1 MKEKNKL
8 NSITDPTD
16 FSAEKFAVE
25 TIVSIRNIDNL
36 SDLLDTLTTRLCEVP
51 PVRESSIFL
60 LNRNTYEFELRDSSS
75 IELRDTFENYF
86 DTLVDDEV
94 IGEAVNID
102 KTSFVEFDDSGF
114 YRFLIVP
121 IVNRNGA
128 YGIILAGCDEGDEE
142 TLKNAAKTCELI
154 AGFAAEKTDYFYK
167 SADHKKTKELLEQK
181 IAVRTMDI
189 AQSKRELQSIFN
201 SVQTGILV
209 IDTETRKIV
218 NANPVAI
225 RTIGDTLDG
234 IVGKDGSFYF
244 DVLGSGNRDYDPNVK
259 FSRNFEGTLIKANG
273 EIVPVLRS
281 VSTINLGSQK
291 FRIESF
297 LDISERKQAETALK
311 KTNEMLELKVRE
323 RTVDLRLLVHKLK
336 NEIDERKNAE
346 NKMRKLLEQE
356 KELSDLK
363 TRFVSM
369 VSHEFRTPLTIIRSS
384 AQMID
389 KFLDGLSAEE
399 RREYL
404 TRILKTV
411 DNMTDMLENVI
422 FIGKTDAQKIQFR
435 RESLNL
441 PDFCSAIIKDFK
453 VGLEIDRNIVLR
465 NFASE
470 NVANLDERLMRQML
484 FNLLSNA
491 AKYSKDDKPI
501 EFEIKNDGDNVEFKI
516 TDYGIGIPED
526 EVEEIFEL
534 FRRGRNVGSISGT
547 GLGMSVVY
555 RAVKLHG
562 GSIDVLSKVN
572 QGTSFTVKIP
582 NIEL

>member
-1 MKEKNKL
+1 MKEKNNL
-8 NSITDPTD
+8 NSIPDPTD
-16 FSAEKFAVE
+16 FSPEKFAIE
-25 TIVSIRNIDNL
+25 AIGSIRRIDNL
-36 SDLLDTLTTRLCEVP
+36 SDLLDTLTRRLKGLP
-51 PVRESSIFL
+51 YIRELSIFL
-60 LNRNTYEFELRDSSS
+60 LNRNTFEFELRDLSSNEFRDKF
-75 IELRDTFENYF
+75 ELYF
-86 DTLVDDEV
+86 DSLVEDEV
-94 IGEAVNID
+94 IGEAVNLE
-102 KTSFVEFDDSGF
+102 KSSLVEFEDSGF
-114 YRFLIVP
+114 YRFLVVP
-121 IVNRNGA
+121 IANRNGA
-128 YGIILAGCDEGDEE
+128 YGIILAGCDNAEE
-142 TLKNAAKTCELI
+142 KELRSTAKACELI
-154 AGFAAEKTDYFYK
+154 AGIAAEKSDYFYK
-167 SADHKKTKELLEQK
+167 TADLKKTKELLEQK

-189 AQSKRELQSIFN
+189 AHSKRELQSIFN

-225 RTIGDTLDG
+225 RTIGDSLDG

-244 DVLGSGNRDYDPNVK
+244 DVFGAGKRDYDPNVK
-259 FSRNFEGTLIKANG
+259 FSRNFEGNLIKANG
-273 EIVPVLRS
+273 AIVPVLRS
-281 VSTINLGSQK
+281 VSTINLGPRK

-346 NKMRKLLEQE
+346 NKMRMLLERE

-389 KFLDGLSAEE
+389 KFMDGLSDVE
-399 RREYL
+399 RSEYL
-404 TRILKTV
+404 ARILKTV

-422 FIGKTDAQKIQFR
+422 FIGKSDAQKIQFR

-441 PDFCSAIIKDFK
+441 PDFCSSIIKDFK

-465 NFASE
+465 NLASE

-491 AKYSKDDKPI
+491 VKYSENDKHI
-501 EFEIKNDGDNVEFKI
+501 ELEIKNDGEFVEFKI

-526 EVEEIFEL
+526 EVEDIFEL

-562 GSIDVLSKVN
+562 GSIDVQTKVN
-572 QGTSFTVKIP
+572 RGTAFIVRIP
-582 NIEL
+582 KIEL